1 MKIYRNQA
9 SFKATEKT
17 YITIGTFDGVHIG
30 HQKVL
35 KTLIDEA
42 RENKTTPL
50 LLTFFPHP
58 RMVLQQDV
66 ELKLINT
73 LDERIQL
80 LESTGL
86 EQLFIH
92 PFSKDFARLSALDFV
107 RSLLVNTL
115 HVSKLFIGYDHH
127 FGKNREGNYEQLED
141 YAHTYDFEV
150 SEISEQDIDNI
161 AVSST
166 KIRKALDTGDIERA
180 NRYLGYPFMLTGTVV
195 KGKSL
200 GKTIGFPTANLYIE
214 ESYKLIPK
222 TGAYIVQATIDQ
234 RLVYG
239 MMNIG
244 YKPTLGGDT
253 QTIEIHFF
261 NLQQD
266 LYGQKIQVQ
275 VLKFLRAEEKFNSV
289 EALKKQLQTDRLNA
303 QSFIK
308 QRKPLHP

>member
-1 MKIYRNQA
+1 VKIYRNQA